1 MIFVFHFERWN
12 MKFIKTY
19 LIILLAFFLVGFYFV
34 NSEESIISV
43 FSDDYFKSTNISI
56 EVKSYDTEYVYNNDI
71 ESGKSKVIRD
81 GVDGYSIVNGNVLVE
96 PINKVVEVGTGKFDV
111 LYGSTTGYGAD
122 CVGCSGTVSCSTIN
136 GSSHNLIR
144 DGIYYNDSKYGDVRI
159 IAADNSKFPC
169 GTIMSI
175 DNGIIDPFMAIVMDT
190 GSAMRNAWKNGNIL
204 IDIAFKY
211 ENSDGI
217 HDATNKSGNVKFKV
231 YRTGW

>member
-1 MIFVFHFERWN
+1 

-19 LIILLAFFLVGFYFV
+19 LILLLAFFLVGFYFV
-34 NSEESIISV
+34 NSKESVISV
-43 FSDDYFKSTNISI
+43 FNEDYFNSTNISI
-56 EVKSYDTEYVYNNDI
+56 VTNHYETEYVYNDNI
-71 ESGKSKVIRD
+71 EEGKTKVIRD
-81 GVDGYSIVNGNVLVE
+81 VVDGYSNASGNILVE
-96 PINKVVEVGTGKFDV
+96 PINKIVEVGTGKFDV
-111 LYGSTTGYGAD
+111 MYGSTTGYGAD
-122 CVGCSGTVSCSTIN
+122 CVGCSGTVFCSGLD

-190 GSAMRNAWKNGNIL
+190 GSAMRNAWRDGNIL
-204 IDIAFKY
+204 IDIAFKF

-217 HDATNKSGNVKFKV
+217 HNATNKSGNVKFKV

>member
-1 MIFVFHFERWN
+1 

-19 LIILLAFFLVGFYFV
+19 LILLLAFFLVGFYFV
-34 NSEESIISV
+34 NSKESVISV
-43 FSDDYFKSTNISI
+43 FNEDYFNSTNISI
-56 EVKSYDTEYVYNNDI
+56 VTNHYETEYVYNDNI
-71 ESGKSKVIRD
+71 EEGKTKVIRD
-81 GVDGYSIVNGNVLVE
+81 GVDGYSNASGNILVE
-96 PINKVVEVGTGKFDV
+96 PINKIVEVGTGKFDV
-111 LYGSTTGYGAD
+111 MYGSTTGYGAD
-122 CVGCSGTVSCSTIN
+122 CVGCSGTVFCSGLD

-190 GSAMRNAWKNGNIL
+190 GSAMRNAWRDGNIL
-204 IDIAFKY
+204 IDIAFKF

-217 HDATNKSGNVKFKV
+217 HNATNKSGNVKFKV